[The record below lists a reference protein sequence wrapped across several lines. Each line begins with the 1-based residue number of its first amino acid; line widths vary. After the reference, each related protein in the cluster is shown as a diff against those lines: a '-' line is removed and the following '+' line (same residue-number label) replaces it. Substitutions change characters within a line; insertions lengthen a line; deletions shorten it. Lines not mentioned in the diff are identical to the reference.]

1 MYSVSV
7 WSVHELAPT
16 MLRIGTQ
23 PFTAVAVTALS
34 LFGLLSCAR
43 LPETTRVFHDD
54 ERLTVKMET
63 DVDGTAE
70 TRTTPTDLSPD
81 ELRKLLRGFSLR
93 PKSSVPIK
101 ALLVDVPPRKF
112 LRERELE
119 ALVPVLQDALQK
131 VGSRERIAFEVT
143 SPGRNPRYW
152 REVTGGWIKVR
163 EGYFHLQ
170 VDYFHVEQPIRKT
183 DAYDPYYPSPWT
195 PEQDYSLYFE
205 PEALYVMDPLI
216 DHWAVDL
223 NRFRDKAGQ

>member
-1 MYSVSV
+1 MVR
-7 WSVHELAPT
+7 HELAPT
-16 MLRIGTQ
+16 MLENETK
-23 PFTAVAVTALS
+23 PFVAFAVITLS
-34 LFGLLSCAR
+34 LLGLFSCAR
-43 LPETTRVFHDD
+43 LPETTRVFHED
-54 ERLTVKMET
+54 ERVTVKMES
-63 DVDGTAE
+63 DLDGTAE

-93 PKSSVPIK
+93 PKSAVPIK
-101 ALLVDVPPRKF
+101 ALLVDIPPRKF

-119 ALVPVLQDALQK
+119 ALVPVLQEALQK
-131 VGSRERIAFEVT
+131 VSSRERIAFEVT

-163 EGYFHLQ
+163 DQYFHLQ

-205 PEALYVMDPLI
+205 PEGLYVMDPLI

-223 NRFRDKAGQ
+223 SRFRGKTVQ

>member
-1 MYSVSV
+1 MVR
-7 WSVHELAPT
+7 HELAPT
-16 MLRIGTQ
+16 MLENETK
-23 PFTAVAVTALS
+23 PFVAFAVITLS
-34 LFGLLSCAR
+34 LLGLFGCAR
-43 LPETTRVFHDD
+43 LPETTRVFHED
-54 ERLTVKMET
+54 ERVTVKMES
-63 DVDGTAE
+63 DLDGTPE

-93 PKSSVPIK
+93 PKSTVPIK
-101 ALLVDVPPRKF
+101 ALLVDIPPRKF

-119 ALVPVLQDALQK
+119 ALVPVLREALQK
-131 VGSRERIAFEVT
+131 VSSRERIAFEVT

-163 EGYFHLQ
+163 EPYFHLQ

-205 PEALYVMDPLI
+205 PEGLYVMDPLI

-223 NRFRDKAGQ
+223 NRFREKTVQ

>member
-1 MYSVSV
+1 
-7 WSVHELAPT
+7 
-16 MLRIGTQ
+16 MLETESKPFIV
-23 PFTAVAVTALS
+23 FTATALS
-34 LFGLLSCAR
+34 LLGLMSCAR

-54 ERLTVKMET
+54 ERVIVKMET
-63 DVDGTAE
+63 DIDGTSE
-70 TRTTPTDLSPD
+70 TRTTPTDLSPE

-101 ALLVDVPPRKF
+101 VLLVDVAPRKF

-119 ALVPVLQDALQK
+119 ALVPVLQEAMQK
-131 VGSRERIAFEVT
+131 VSSRERIAFEVT

-152 REVTGGWIKVR
+152 REITGGWIKVR
-163 EGYFHLQ
+163 GRYFHLQ

-223 NRFRDKAGQ
+223 KWFREKSEK

>member
-1 MYSVSV
+1 
-7 WSVHELAPT
+7 
-16 MLRIGTQ
+16 MLENETK
-23 PFTAVAVTALS
+23 PFVAFAVITLS
-34 LFGLLSCAR
+34 LLGLFGCAR
-43 LPETTRVFHDD
+43 LPETTRVFHED
-54 ERLTVKMET
+54 ERVTVKMES
-63 DVDGTAE
+63 DLDGTAE

-93 PKSSVPIK
+93 PKSTVPIK
-101 ALLVDVPPRKF
+101 ALLVDIPPRKF

-119 ALVPVLQDALQK
+119 ALVPVLREALQK
-131 VGSRERIAFEVT
+131 VSSRERIAFEVT

-163 EGYFHLQ
+163 EPYFHLQ

-205 PEALYVMDPLI
+205 PEGLYVMDPLI

-223 NRFRDKAGQ
+223 NRFREKTVQ